1 MCILKEVRAEPMFFR
16 VGFFGGFPTFL
27 KVCHMRITCTACLK
41 YMYMYTCTSHVCHM
55 NLFLQNKVYIFR
67 GLELEKLT
75 DFNARLQ
82 STFPFAK
89 VNEATHTVH
98 VKCILLFYLFLVFD

>member
-41 YMYMYTCTSHVCHM
+41 YMYMYTRTSHE
-55 NLFLQNKVYIFR
+55 LILQNKVYIFR

-98 VKCILLFYLFLVFD
+98 VKRILLFLSFFSF